1 MSPMAD
7 QAIQRATISVPR
19 PRLFE
24 TVTDFEH
31 YTDWVHDLKAADVVS
46 RDSEGRAVE
55 VRYRAAAM
63 GRSTS
68 YTLHYDYSN
77 APASLP
83 WKLVEGDIMRRLD
96 GSYSFNEV
104 PDDPEKTDVVYRLT
118 VE

>member
-1 MSPMAD
+1 MAD
-7 QAIQRATISVPR
+7 QAIQRATISVP
-19 PRLFE
+19 PERLFV
-24 TVTDFEH
+24 TITDFDH
-31 YTDWVHDLKAADVVS
+31 YLDWVSDLKAVEVVS

-68 YTLHYDYSN
+68 YVLRYDYSD
-77 APASLP
+77 APRTLS

-96 GSYSFNEV
+96 GSYEFNEV
-104 PDDPEKTDVVYRLT
+104 DGDPDKTDVVYRLT